1 MINKNEDI
9 NSSRLN
15 NNNNKVRI
23 SFEKYKKYSR
33 HAFVEYREINKL
45 NSLGNNNNESDSKKN
60 NNNALGETNKSR
72 NFGIIKEKKNI
83 ISGCNN
89 NILFFDLEEDFKNL
103 KLKHLKIKNIM
114 IKIIV
119 F

>member
-1 MINKNEDI
+1 MINKYEDI

-23 SFEKYKKYSR
+23 SFERYKKFSR
-33 HAFVEYREINKL
+33 YAFVEYREINKL
-45 NSLGNNNNESDSKKN
+45 NSLGNNNNESDSKN

-89 NILFFDLEEDFKNL
+89 NILFSDLEEDFKNL
-103 KLKHLKIKNIM
+103 KLNHFKIKNIM
-114 IKIIV
+114 MKIIV